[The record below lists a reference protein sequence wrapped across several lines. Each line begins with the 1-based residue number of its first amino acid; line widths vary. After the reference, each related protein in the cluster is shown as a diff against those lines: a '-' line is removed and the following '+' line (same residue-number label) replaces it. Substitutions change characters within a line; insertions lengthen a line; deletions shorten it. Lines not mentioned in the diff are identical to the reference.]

1 MRALLFQAGRI
12 ALAGMVAAGAVLSAG
27 AAAQAAPRVHVYA
40 VRGFAGAA
48 FSRGM
53 NQLCDMLAHRPDVA
67 CTVDDFYNEAEI
79 ARAASA
85 ASARG
90 ERLVLVGHSLGAHAV
105 LRVGAAMQTDVPL
118 IVAIDPNW
126 FPEPP
131 PVPDNADVV
140 LNYYQDYDLLGRARL
155 QARSSFHGQ
164 LLQFE
169 RRESHIMIDRSSDIH
184 AEIARRV
191 QAMLAA
197 LDAPPQMPAA
207 AANRKARKRAN
218 R

>member
-1 MRALLFQAGRI
+1 MTLFRAGRI
-12 ALAGMVAAGAVLSAG
+12 ALACILLGGAVVSASS
-27 AAAQAAPRVHVYA
+27 AASAEARVHVYA

-48 FSRGM
+48 FSRGL
-53 NQLCDMLAHRPDVA
+53 NQLCDTLTHTPDIA
-67 CTVDDFYNEAEI
+67 CTVDDFYNEAAI

-90 ERLVLVGHSLGAHAV
+90 ERVVLVGHSLGAHAV
-105 LRVGAAMQTDVPL
+105 LRVSAALNTDVPL

-131 PVPDNADVV
+131 PVPDNASVV

-155 QARSSFHGQ
+155 QARASFRGQ
-164 LLQFE
+164 LLQFV
-169 RRESHIMIDRSSDIH
+169 RKESHVMIDRSSDIH
-184 AEIARRV
+184 AEIARRI
-191 QAMLAA
+191 QTMLAA
-197 LDAPPQMPAA
+197 LDASQITPAPA
-207 AANRKARKRAN
+207 DRKIRKRGS